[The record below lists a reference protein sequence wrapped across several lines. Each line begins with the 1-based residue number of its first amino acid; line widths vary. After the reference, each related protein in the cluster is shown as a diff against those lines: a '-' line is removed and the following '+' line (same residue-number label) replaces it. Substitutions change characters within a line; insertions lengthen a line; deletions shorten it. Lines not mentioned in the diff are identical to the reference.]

1 MRAPY
6 ANTQY
11 SGISEYYSSSSES
24 STSPVDSKEVNS
36 IKDKD
41 EVINSLYNFETS
53 SQATTDSELIFSS
66 ASKLR
71 KVSEQLLSANSRTRS
86 SVSGPAPPQMTNT
99 NGSNGLKSRPGSIAT
114 LNNGSLRDNK
124 QGIVGG
130 GPGSIGQSSSSGSDS
145 RPSSRL
151 SLPVS
156 VAGTVRPNS
165 VTKMKPPALI
175 HSTPTN
181 ESYNQSGSYIS
192 PANTVGLPQISHQH
206 NNNTNNMKQQYH
218 NNQSFNSSSNNSLS
232 TIKDPVMNSS
242 GATTPV
248 YNSKIPRLNI
258 YGNPGGVADG
268 NYPAESG
275 GLLSTI
281 SQAALSDDES
291 PPTTHMTS
299 QPKFNTA
306 SLARSTPSANTP
318 RLQNFQ
324 PNYENLESTKQQ
336 QKYTNSSN
344 NYPQHSEKIKSGI
357 PRKID
362 LSPTVP
368 SPVMPTTS
376 CGMTQGQYR
385 AAASQATVATIP
397 EDPGAYLPMASRK
410 GSLIPLATS
419 SPSGVN
425 TATSQQYSA
434 DGLTLQPANVT
445 NGIQTIS

>member
-24 STSPVDSKEVNS
+24 STSPVDSKEVSHS

-86 SVSGPAPPQMTNT
+86 SVSGPAPPLMANT
-99 NGSNGLKSRPGSIAT
+99 NGSNGLSSRPGSIAT
-114 LNNGSLRDNK
+114 LNNGK
-124 QGIVGG
+124 QGNVGG

-156 VAGTVRPNS
+156 VAGNTRPNS

-175 HSTPTN
+175 HSTPIN

-206 NNNTNNMKQQYH
+206 NNNINNMKQQYH
-218 NNQSFNSSSNNSLS
+218 NNNQSFNSSSNNSLS
-232 TIKDPVMNSS
+232 TLKDSVLNTS

-248 YNSKIPRLNI
+248 YNSKIPRLNM
-258 YGNPGGVADG
+258 YGNPGGVDG
-268 NYPAESG
+268 KYPAESG

-306 SLARSTPSANTP
+306 SLARSTPAATTP
-318 RLQNFQ
+318 RMQNFQ
-324 PNYENLESTKQQ
+324 PNYENLESAKQQ
-336 QKYTNSSN
+336 QKYTNSN
-344 NYPQHSEKIKSGI
+344 NYQQNSEKIKSGI

-362 LSPTVP
+362 LSPTLP
-368 SPVMPTTS
+368 SPVVPATS
-376 CGMTQGQYR
+376 GGMTQGQYR

-425 TATSQQYSA
+425 TASSHQYAADGYTSQ
-434 DGLTLQPANVT
+434 PATIT
-445 NGIQTIS
+445 NGIQSIS